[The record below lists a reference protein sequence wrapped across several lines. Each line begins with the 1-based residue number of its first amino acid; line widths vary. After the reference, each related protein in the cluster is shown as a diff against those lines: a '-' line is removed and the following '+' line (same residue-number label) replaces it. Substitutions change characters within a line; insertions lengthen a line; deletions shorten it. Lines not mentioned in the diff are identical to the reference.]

1 MKQTRQNNLPLAE
14 EIYIVKETSEVSN
27 HNNLKG
33 ARKCNYIGRSK
44 NIRDGTGN
52 SCVPKE
58 IVMKNRVVLRAAPKS
73 KRTTVQ
79 KGFYSQKRDY

>member
-1 MKQTRQNNLPLAE
+1 MKLTRQNNLSLAE
-14 EIYIVKETSEVSN
+14 ETYIVKETSEMSN

-33 ARKCNYIGRSK
+33 VRKCNYICRSK

-58 IVMKNRVVLRAAPKS
+58 TVMKKRVVPRAAPRS
-73 KRTTVQ
+73 KRTTGEKV
-79 KGFYSQKRDY
+79 FY